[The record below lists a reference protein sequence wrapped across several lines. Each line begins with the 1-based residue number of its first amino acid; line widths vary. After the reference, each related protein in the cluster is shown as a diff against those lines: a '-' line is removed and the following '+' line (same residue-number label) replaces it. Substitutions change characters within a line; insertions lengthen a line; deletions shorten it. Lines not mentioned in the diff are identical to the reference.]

1 MLEPTKKPRTEK
13 IILSVVCDKARLPK
27 IKAALKPFECVI
39 KHEVVAKLEILDT
52 ATDREWMTPE
62 EVFPGFGAGHSLRG
76 ARYREDVSQRQLS
89 KLSGVSVQNISA
101 MEHGRRPIG
110 KEMAKRLG
118 KVLNTD
124 WRLLLS

>member
-1 MLEPTKKPRTEK
+1 MLEPTKARPTEK
-13 IILSVVCDKARLPK
+13 IILSVICDKARLPK
-27 IKAALKPFECVI
+27 IKAALKPFMCVI
-39 KHEVVAKLEILDT
+39 RQEEVAKPETVELS
-52 ATDREWMTPE
+52 AKEWMTPE
-62 EVFPGFGAGHSLRG
+62 EVFLGFGAGHSLRG

-89 KLSGVSVQNISA
+89 KLTGVTVQNISA

-110 KEMAKRLG
+110 KEMAKRLA